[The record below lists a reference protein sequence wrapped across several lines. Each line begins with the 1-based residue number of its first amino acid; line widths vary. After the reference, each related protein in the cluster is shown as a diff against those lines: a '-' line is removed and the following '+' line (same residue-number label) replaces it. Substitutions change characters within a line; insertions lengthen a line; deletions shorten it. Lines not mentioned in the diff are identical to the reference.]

1 MLFPQNPDIIAKINF
16 SMKEFFLIEQ
26 PYESAFSD
34 LVNAIDTENDTIYT
48 IHYRSDFANSKII
61 RDFVGAIFDAF
72 EVPVPWRG
80 RFVLI
85 TDELVNNSIE
95 HGSEKNDINECIIKT
110 HHKADNSLF
119 KISVEVHDTGK

>member
-1 MLFPQNPDIIAKINF
+1 
-16 SMKEFFLIEQ
+16 MKEFFLVEQ

-48 IHYRSDFANSKII
+48 IHYRSDF
-61 RDFVGAIFDAF
+61 AIFDAF

-110 HHKADNSLF
+110 HRKADNSLF